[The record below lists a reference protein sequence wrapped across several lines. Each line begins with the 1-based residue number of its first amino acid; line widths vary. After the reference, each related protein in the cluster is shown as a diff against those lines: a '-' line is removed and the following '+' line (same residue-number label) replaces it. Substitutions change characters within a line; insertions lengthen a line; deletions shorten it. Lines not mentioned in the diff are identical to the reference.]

1 MITGPLNF
9 LAEQGFLVAVGT
21 EGGGTCRSTPRYLV
35 QVRQLPADA
44 ALASC
49 SISA

>member
-1 MITGPLNF
+1 VNF

-21 EGGGTCRSTPRYLV
+21 EGGGTHRSTPRYQA
-35 QVRQLPADA
+35 QVREQPADA
-44 ALASC
+44 ALANC